1 MHMIQLPI
9 NHILSEL
16 LSAISTHSNVLLHA
30 PPGAGKTTRVPLEL
44 LALIPPSAGRIIML
58 EPRRIAAV
66 SAARWMARSLGEEVG
81 QTVGYSIRFDSRSSV
96 ATRIEVVTEGI
107 LTRRI
112 QNDPLLEG
120 VAMVIFDEFHERS
133 IHADLGLALCL
144 DLQQQVRDDLKILVM
159 SATLE
164 IEPLAKMLDNAPVI
178 SSEGR
183 SFPVEEIYLDEQ
195 GSVRLPQRMTA
206 AILRAL
212 NDTEGDILAFLPGS
226 GEIRSC
232 AARLAESGLSAR
244 NIAVCQLYGDL
255 PFNEQQKAIQ
265 PGKQRKVVL
274 ATSIAET
281 SLTIEGV
288 RVVIDCGMS
297 RRMQFDPARGMNRL
311 VTLRESRASAEQR
324 KGRAGRVAPGVCYRL
339 FSRHNLNAMIPH
351 TPPEI
356 LETDLSPLLL
366 ELAAWGT
373 ADPLALRWLD
383 APPEASMAAAR
394 NLLVELDA
402 LDEAGRITSQ
412 GHKMMRLPLHPRLG
426 RLLLRSQELHCE
438 SLGLDLAALLSE
450 RDFFRTS
457 LTDRA
462 TLASHSDV
470 SDRLDALQFWRKHGK
485 VDERLDLAALKNVE
499 RVVSQLVRLMN
510 SSSLTK
516 QVPINDN
523 LISRLLLAA
532 YPDRIARRRNA
543 GSEGYL
549 LANGRG
555 ARLSSRSAVR
565 GADYLIAVALD
576 GGSQAEA
583 LIHLA
588 AGISEDIIRDERSG
602 HIINQTSVSWSER
615 DGRAVAVRLERL
627 GALQLSTEA
636 FVPADEQL
644 VPAVIEAVRNSG
656 LALLKMD
663 QTVRLLQGRI
673 ALLRSALPERE
684 WPDYS
689 DEALLAGLEE
699 WLAPYLA
706 GVQNTRKLAQL
717 DVAGLLWQK
726 LNYRQQ
732 RDLDQMAPTHL
743 VVPSGSRIRL
753 DYTSGIPVLA
763 VKLQELFG
771 LKETPTIADG
781 RVMVLLH
788 LLSPA
793 GRPIQVTR
801 DLKGFWDGAYQQV
814 KKELKGRYP
823 KHPWPD
829 DPWSA
834 LPTKRLKP
842 RS

>member
-1 MHMIQLPI
+1 MIQLPI
-9 NHILSEL
+9 NDILPEL
-16 LSAISTHSNVLLHA
+16 LSAVSTHSNVLLHA

-44 LALIPPSAGRIIML
+44 LALIPTDAGRIIML

-66 SAARWMARSLGEEVG
+66 SAARWMARCLGEEVG
-81 QTVGYSIRFDSRSSV
+81 QTVGYSIRFDSRTSA

-144 DLQQQVRDDLKILVM
+144 DVQQQVRNDLKILVM
-159 SATLE
+159 SATLD
-164 IEPLAKMLDNAPVI
+164 IEPLAGMLDNAPVI

-183 SFPVEEIYLDEQ
+183 SFPVEEIYLDDQ
-195 GSVRLPQRMTA
+195 GGAKLPQRMTA

-212 NDTEGDILAFLPGS
+212 NETEGDILAFLPGS
-226 GEIRSC
+226 GEIRNC
-232 AARLAESGLSAR
+232 AACLAESGLADR
-244 NIAVCQLYGDL
+244 NVTVCQLYGDL
-255 PFNEQQKAIQ
+255 PFAEQQKAIQ
-265 PGKQRKVVL
+265 PGAQRKIVL

-288 RVVIDCGMS
+288 KVVIDCGMS

-324 KGRAGRVAPGVCYRL
+324 KGRAGRLAPGVCYRL
-339 FSRHNLNAMIPH
+339 FSRHTLNSMIPH

-356 LETDLSPLLL
+356 RETDLSPLLL

-373 ADPLALRWLD
+373 ADPLALQWLD
-383 APPEASMAAAR
+383 APPDASMAAAR

-402 LDEAGRITSQ
+402 LDGSGRITSL
-412 GHKMMRLPLHPRLG
+412 GHEMMRLPLHPRLG
-426 RLLLRSQELHCE
+426 RLMLRSRELHCVHT
-438 SLGLDLAALLSE
+438 GCDLAALLSE
-450 RDFFRTS
+450 RDFVRTS
-457 LTDRA
+457 WA
-462 TLASHSDV
+462 YNAILASHSDI
-470 SDRLDALQFWRKHGK
+470 SDRLDALRLWRRQGK
-485 VDERLDLAALKNVE
+485 ADERLDQAALKNIE
-499 RVVSQLVRLMN
+499 RVVSQLSRLVN
-510 SSSLTK
+510 STTQKK
-516 QVPINDN
+516 QETLDDN
-523 LISRLLLAA
+523 MIARLLLAA
-532 YPDRIARRRNA
+532 YPDRVARRRSA

-555 ARLSSRSAVR
+555 ARLSPRSSVR
-565 GADYLIAVALD
+565 DAEYLIAVALD

-588 AGISEDIIRDERSG
+588 SEISEDIIRDERSD
-602 HIINQTSVSWSER
+602 HIVRENSVSWSER
-615 DGRAVAVRLERL
+615 DGRAVAVRVERL
-627 GALQLSTEA
+627 DAVQLSSEA
-636 FVPADEQL
+636 FVPAEEQL
-644 VPAVIEAVRNSG
+644 APAVIEAVRNSG
-656 LALLKMD
+656 LVLLAMD
-663 QTVRLLQGRI
+663 EAVRLLQGRI

-689 DEALLAGLEE
+689 DEALLDTLEV
-699 WLAPYLA
+699 WLAPHLA

-717 DVAGLLWQK
+717 DVAGLLRQR
-726 LNYRQQ
+726 LDYRQQ
-732 RDLDQMAPTHL
+732 RELDEMAPTHL
-743 VVPSGSRIRL
+743 IVPSGSRIRL
-753 DYTSGIPVLA
+753 DYTGEIPVLA

-771 LKETPTIADG
+771 LKETPTVAGG

-834 LPTKRLKP
+834 QPTRRLKP
-842 RS
+842 RG